1 MSTAIYVR
9 VSTQIQSQ
17 AQTIEQQLERLQDYA
32 QAQQWNI
39 QPEQIFRDDG
49 YSGARLKRPGLD
61 RLREDVAMAKFTRLL
76 LTAPD
81 RLSRNFVHQTLL
93 IEEFQSHGV
102 QVEFLDR
109 PMSEDPHDQLLLQI
123 RGAVAEYERTLIAER
138 MRRGRLR
145 KLNAGVLLPW
155 THAPYG
161 YRCSIEHPR
170 DPAGVRVELAEA
182 AIVQEIFNRYRQLGM
197 TLAKV
202 SKHLYA
208 LGIRSPRGKQA
219 WTSGTIRQ
227 VLTNPVYVGKVF
239 ANRDQG
245 VPAKQRRSPLQPVGE
260 HGSLRPRDPS
270 EWILVTQVEAII
282 STELFDAVQ
291 VKLKQNQQSAK
302 RNNKVN
308 SYLLRSLVSCGCC
321 QSTCSGVARNQ
332 KYRYYRCKRKGQV
345 KRLKE
350 GKDCSARYTPAQQLE
365 DLVWRDLC
373 QVLKHPKTIAQAIER
388 LNAGQWLPQEL
399 RARCSNLKKAQVSL
413 QQQIERLT
421 QAYLAEV
428 IALAEYQRR
437 RAEIEGQLQALTT
450 QERQL
455 AAKARQQIEVV
466 QLVEGAEAF
475 CRRVQQGL
483 EKASFEQKRQL
494 VELLIDR
501 VVVSHDLV
509 EIRYVIPT
517 SPKGEQSRFCHLR
530 IDYFC
535 KYFQPE
541 LSTFGFGFAYP
552 QAQQFFVAVF
562 VDAEHH
568 VDRAFAHSP

>member
-1 MSTAIYVR
+1 
-9 VSTQIQSQ
+9 
-17 AQTIEQQLERLQDYA
+17 
-32 QAQQWNI
+32 
-39 QPEQIFRDDG
+39 
-49 YSGARLKRPGLD
+49 
-61 RLREDVAMAKFTRLL
+61 
-76 LTAPD
+76 
-81 RLSRNFVHQTLL
+81 
-93 IEEFQSHGV
+93 
-102 QVEFLDR
+102 
-109 PMSEDPHDQLLLQI
+109 
-123 RGAVAEYERTLIAER
+123 
-138 MRRGRLR
+138 
-145 KLNAGVLLPW
+145 
-155 THAPYG
+155 
-161 YRCSIEHPR
+161 
-170 DPAGVRVELAEA
+170 
-182 AIVQEIFNRYRQLGM
+182 M

-239 ANRDQG
+239 ANREQG
-245 VPAKQRRSPLQPVGE
+245 VPAKQRRSPLQPIGD
-260 HGSLRPRDPS
+260 HDSSRPRAPS

-282 STELFDAVQ
+282 DSDLFEAVQ
-291 VKLKQNQQSAK
+291 MKLKQNQQSAK

-308 SYLLRSLVSCGCC
+308 PYLLRSLVSCGCC

-332 KYRYYRCKRKGQV
+332 KYRYYRCQLKGRV

-350 GKDCSARYTPAQQLE
+350 GKTCSARYTPAQQLE
-365 DLVWRDLC
+365 EIVWEDLC
-373 QVLKHPKTIAQAIER
+373 QVLKHPKTIAQAMER
-388 LNAGQWLPQEL
+388 LHAGHWLPQEL
-399 RARCSNLKKAQVSL
+399 QARCSTLKKAQTSL

-428 IALAEYQRR
+428 IALEEYQRR
-437 RAEIEGQLQALTT
+437 RAEIEVQLQALTT

-455 AAKARQQIEVV
+455 AAQAHQQTEII
-466 QLVEGAEAF
+466 QLAKGAEAF

-483 EKASFEQKRQL
+483 ENASFEQKRQL

-535 KYFQPE
+535 E
-541 LSTFGFGFAYP
+541 DL
-552 QAQQFFVAVF
+552 
-562 VDAEHH
+562 
-568 VDRAFAHSP
+568 